1 MHTLFQQHA
10 ACEAIVHVPEV
21 NTGYAAL
28 KIPARVSHR
37 NPAMGTA
44 KPRMHSQ
51 LSVHV
56 KSLVGLDLHL
66 TDTITRRD
74 TFLNGRLELIAPW
87 TPPAVAVAVVV
98 AAQEVALRL
107 GALLHGKRDV
117 DGFEQVFFERGV
129 ELDNVVDIALNV
141 LWVQSAQEVA
151 RTSC

>member
-1 MHTLFQQHA
+1 MHTLLQQNTS
-10 ACEAIVHVPEV
+10 CEAIVHVPQV
-21 NTGYAAL
+21 DTRYAAL
-28 KIPARVSHR
+28 KVPVGISHAPPAT
-37 NPAMGTA
+37 PLLCID
-44 KPRMHSQ
+44 SQ
-51 LSVHV
+51 LPVHV
-56 KSLVGLDLHL
+56 KGLVRLNLHL

-74 TFLNGRLELIAPW
+74 TLLNGRLELIAPW

-129 ELDNVVDIALNV
+129 ELDNVVDIALDV

>member
-1 MHTLFQQHA
+1 MHTLLEQHT

-21 NTGYAAL
+21 NTRYATL
-28 KIPARVSHR
+28 KVPARVSHC

-74 TFLNGRLELIAPW
+74 TFVDGGLELVAPR

-98 AAQEVALRL
+98 AAQKVALRL
-107 GALLHGKRDV
+107 
-117 DGFEQVFFERGV
+117 
-129 ELDNVVDIALNV
+129 
-141 LWVQSAQEVA
+141 
-151 RTSC
+151 